1 VTATEYDVIIVGAG
15 PVGGYLGRRFR
26 EHGVSVLILEEHSE
40 IGRPFQCAGLVN
52 PAAMEKVD
60 AYDTVLTRIWGARM
74 HSPSG
79 IELEIGQPERVRTW
93 SVCRKLFDETVVRQA
108 LELGADL
115 SLSTKPIDAEKK
127 ENCVEVT
134 VSTPNGER
142 KISCALLC
150 GADGAHSWVR
160 RKFRLGRPKEMMIGF
175 QIEVTG
181 YSGSDG
187 RLDVYTGEDIAPGFF
202 AWAIPSGETTRI
214 GTWTRPDRINDGDC
228 EDLLNTLLSKE
239 IWKERFS
246 DCREIGRYCG
256 PIPSGM
262 IANPLAE
269 RIAVFG
275 DAAGLC
281 KPTTGGG
288 IGKGFE
294 QVDLLVPQL
303 VNAIRQGN
311 LSTSRMKE
319 ISNELMPLRK
329 KLNRSKALRDA
340 FLTESSDDELDKVF
354 AIWSRPEVILMID
367 EIGEI
372 ENPLPLGLRML
383 KEIPEF
389 RKLTRKAAKALIW
402 G

>member
-1 VTATEYDVIIVGAG
+1 
-15 PVGGYLGRRFR
+15 
-26 EHGVSVLILEEHSE
+26 
-40 IGRPFQCAGLVN
+40 
-52 PAAMEKVD
+52 
-60 AYDTVLTRIWGARM
+60 
-74 HSPSG
+74 
-79 IELEIGQPERVRTW
+79 
-93 SVCRKLFDETVVRQA
+93 
-108 LELGADL
+108 
-115 SLSTKPIDAEKK
+115 
-127 ENCVEVT
+127 
-134 VSTPNGER
+134 
-142 KISCALLC
+142 
-150 GADGAHSWVR
+150 
-160 RKFRLGRPKEMMIGF
+160 
-175 QIEVTG
+175 
-181 YSGSDG
+181 
-187 RLDVYTGEDIAPGFF
+187 
-202 AWAIPSGETTRI
+202 
-214 GTWTRPDRINDGDC
+214 
-228 EDLLNTLLSKE
+228 
-239 IWKERFS
+239 
-246 DCREIGRYCG
+246 
-256 PIPSGM
+256 M

>member
-1 VTATEYDVIIVGAG
+1 ED
-15 PVGGYLGRRFR
+15 
-26 EHGVSVLILEEHSE
+26 
-40 IGRPFQCAGLVN
+40 
-52 PAAMEKVD
+52 
-60 AYDTVLTRIWGARM
+60 
-74 HSPSG
+74 
-79 IELEIGQPERVRTW
+79 
-93 SVCRKLFDETVVRQA
+93 
-108 LELGADL
+108 
-115 SLSTKPIDAEKK
+115 
-127 ENCVEVT
+127 CVEVT

>member
-1 VTATEYDVIIVGAG
+1 MDTTEYDVIIVGAG
-15 PVGGYLGRRFR
+15 PVGGYLGKRFR
-26 EHGVSVLILEEHSE
+26 EHGASVLILEEHSE

-52 PAAMEKVD
+52 PEAMEKVA

-79 IELEIGQPERVRTW
+79 ISIEIGQSERVRTW
-93 SVCRKLFDETVVRQA
+93 SVCRKLFDENVVRQA
-108 LELGADL
+108 LDIGADL
-115 SLSTKPIDAEKK
+115 SLSTKPIDAKIIEDG
-127 ENCVEVT
+127 VEVT
-134 VSTPNGER
+134 VLTPNGKR
-142 KISCALLC
+142 KITSSLLC

-160 RKFRLGRPKEMMIGF
+160 RKFRMGRPKEMMIGF

-181 YSGSDG
+181 YQGIDG
-187 RLDVYTGEDIAPGFF
+187 KLDVYTGEDIAPGFF

-214 GTWTRPDRINDGDC
+214 GTWTRPDRLNEENC

-239 IWKERFS
+239 IWKERFRN
-246 DCREIGRYCG
+246 CREIGRYCG

-262 IANPLAE
+262 ISKPLTE
-269 RIAVFG
+269 RVAVFG

-294 QVDLLVPQL
+294 QVDLLVPHL
-303 VNAIRQGN
+303 FNAIQQGD
-311 LSTSRMKE
+311 LSVSKMQQISKE
-319 ISNELMPLRK
+319 LAPLRK

-340 FLTESSDDELDKVF
+340 FLTESNDEELDEVF
-354 AIWSRPEVILMID
+354 AIWSRPEVIEMID

-372 ENPLPLGLRML
+372 ENPLPLGIRML

-389 RKLTRKAAKALIW
+389 RKLSGKAAKALIW